1 MISGSLRH
9 RHLVSLPYRVI
20 KYVSRRTL
28 VTVTKPGAYGQPLP
42 HSHPHLG
49 ELFAFGPYVTLK
61 KVMIMIILSRTT

>member
-1 MISGSLRH
+1 M
-9 RHLVSLPYRVI
+9 SLPYRVI

-42 HSHPHLG
+42 HSHPHLS

-61 KVMIMIILSRTT
+61 KEVMIMIILSRTT

>member
-1 MISGSLRH
+1 MSI
-9 RHLVSLPYRVI
+9 PYRNI
-20 KYVSRRTL
+20 EYVSRRTL

-61 KVMIMIILSRTT
+61 RVMTGFILSRAT